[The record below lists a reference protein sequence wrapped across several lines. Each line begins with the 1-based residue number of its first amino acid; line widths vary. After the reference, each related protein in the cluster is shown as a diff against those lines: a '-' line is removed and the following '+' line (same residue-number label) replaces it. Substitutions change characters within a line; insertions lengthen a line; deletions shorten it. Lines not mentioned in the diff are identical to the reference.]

1 MVWKEIPSPNIVETF
16 PEIMRH
22 FTTKEN
28 HIVKAVSE
36 ILRYT
41 HTETFSCY
49 FLFKNDKYEM
59 TENEETTSPEKEKD
73 DNEEGES
80 DNQEDKEGE
89 EKGDENPDKDPL
101 ADKVSFQF
109 DSESDSHPLDLV

>member
-1 MVWKEIPSPNIVETF
+1 
-16 PEIMRH
+16 MRH

-28 HIVKAVSE
+28 HIVKAVSV

-41 HTETFSCY
+41 HTDILLLLLY
-49 FLFKNDKYEM
+49 KNDKYEM

-101 ADKVSFQF
+101 ADKVSFQL